1 LPASSQDGDDH
12 MARDKSTLIAWSL
25 AFASFALWAASAP
38 TILGQAA
45 PGDDTSVWLNVPCV
59 APSTDALQPV
69 VPSPVAVAPSTG
81 SDDGAFHLCGAN
93 PQVARSIEQLI
104 AGRGFNATLSANG
117 DGCAD
122 LAIHATSP
130 AAGNSRA
137 SSSLSVSLGSGAN
150 LSIQIV
156 SEAGATHV
164 SIGTAS

>member
-1 LPASSQDGDDH
+1 
-12 MARDKSTLIAWSL
+12 LI
-25 AFASFALWAASAP
+25 
-38 TILGQAA
+38 G
-45 PGDDTSVWLNVPCV
+45 
-59 APSTDALQPV
+59 
-69 VPSPVAVAPSTG
+69 
-81 SDDGAFHLCGAN
+81 
-93 PQVARSIEQLI
+93 
-104 AGRGFNATLSANG
+104 GRGFNATLSANG

-130 AAGNSRA
+130 AAENSRA